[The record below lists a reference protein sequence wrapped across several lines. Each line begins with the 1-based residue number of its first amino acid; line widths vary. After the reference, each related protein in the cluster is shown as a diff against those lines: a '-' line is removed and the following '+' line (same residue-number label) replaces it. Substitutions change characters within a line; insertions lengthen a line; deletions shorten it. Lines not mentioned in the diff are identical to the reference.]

1 MFSTLDLRKG
11 ARVFLSGSEATG
23 HSLAPAPLSR
33 HLPATFLLRKL
44 TVSDSNRLSRVS
56 QSRPAISVGDNVG
69 EGVMGDL
76 CNARDSRLDRFV
88 AIKQWPESMLAS
100 AG

>member
-1 MFSTLDLRKG
+1 
-11 ARVFLSGSEATG
+11 
-23 HSLAPAPLSR
+23 
-33 HLPATFLLRKL
+33 
-44 TVSDSNRLSRVS
+44 
-56 QSRPAISVGDNVG
+56 
-69 EGVMGDL
+69 MGDL